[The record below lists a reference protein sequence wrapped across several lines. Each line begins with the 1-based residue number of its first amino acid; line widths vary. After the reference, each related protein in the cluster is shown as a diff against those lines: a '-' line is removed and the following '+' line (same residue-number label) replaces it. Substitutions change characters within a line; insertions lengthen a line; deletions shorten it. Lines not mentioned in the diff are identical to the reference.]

1 MNRKESFKVFGFS
14 IDVNGVRRELYE
26 LKARLKKENLEPETI
41 RECLDQQIINLIS
54 IRDGLLNLPVENL
67 PKRRKRRKLKL
78 KSLFNKSNGD

>member
-1 MNRKESFKVFGFS
+1 MNRKQSFKVFGFS

-41 RECLDQQIINLIS
+41 MECLDQQIINLIS

-67 PKRRKRRKLKL
+67 PKKKKKRKLTCL
-78 KSLFNKSNGD
+78 GSDL

>member
-67 PKRRKRRKLKL
+67 PKKEENEE
-78 KSLFNKSNGD
+78 S

>member
-67 PKRRKRRKLKL
+67 PKKKKT
-78 KSLFNKSNGD
+78 KKVKVEEPF